1 MQAIVGLIR
10 RTHGS
15 VSFAS
20 DSLLNMKVM
29 RRLVDIRRLRST
41 VANFDLWLEVR
52 AALGSRWLRGTWAR
66 SHLSQDEYV
75 AQFSADTLWA
85 FVADEATDEAAESS
99 SRWLDKQHLLGTW
112 VSSRRSGRSTDV
124 KCRKVLEYLTTRAM
138 RILQVP
144 ARPRRQGPKPA
155 TRREFLE
162 ALPLIFPQHSWQLGV
177 AGSFSWCVCCG
188 LCVVGSK
195 IWERIGLARPCYR

>member
-29 RRLVDIRRLRST
+29 RHLVDTRRLRST

-52 AALGSRWLRGTWAR
+52 AALDSRWLRGTWVR

-75 AQFSADTLWA
+75 AQFSADTLK
-85 FVADEATDEAAESS
+85 
-99 SRWLDKQHLLGTW
+99 RPMRLL
-112 VSSRRSGRSTDV
+112 
-124 KCRKVLEYLTTRAM
+124 KV
-138 RILQVP
+138 
-144 ARPRRQGPKPA
+144 
-155 TRREFLE
+155 
-162 ALPLIFPQHSWQLGV
+162 V
-177 AGSFSWCVCCG
+177 AGG
-188 LCVVGSK
+188 
-195 IWERIGLARPCYR
+195 